1 MQKGNSGEASEV
13 SFEAGALNCA
23 IWLKYTFLIDDFSQI
38 SKFRDMATEGS
49 PETSPPLPFRINPP
63 TT

>member
-23 IWLKYTFLIDDFSQI
+23 IWLKYAFLIDDFSQI
-38 SKFRDMATEGS
+38 AQFRALATKRS
-49 PETSPPLPFRINPP
+49 PEASPALSFRINP
-63 TT
+63 